1 MEVAVNVMEREW
13 RKKIESTAKMLK
25 MTDEGRKEKKKTEDK
40 SRLNES

>member
-25 MTDEGRKEKKKTEDK
+25 MTDEGRKEKKKQ
-40 SRLNES
+40 RINQG